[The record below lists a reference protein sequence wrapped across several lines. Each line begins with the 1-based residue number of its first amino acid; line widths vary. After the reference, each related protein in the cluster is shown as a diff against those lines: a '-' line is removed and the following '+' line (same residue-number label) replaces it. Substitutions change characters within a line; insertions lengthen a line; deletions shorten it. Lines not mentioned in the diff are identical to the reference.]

1 MVLRAILKYLANH
14 PQLVDSLAES
24 RFMRRLAQMTAYG
37 INKANEI
44 GHEAL
49 DKAAESETLKKM
61 ADETHEPQGDLSSFG
76 KTFAKE
82 LKQEMDKAREDAKKI
97 K

>member
-1 MVLRAILKYLANH
+1 MVLRLILRYFANH

-24 RFMRRLAQMTAYG
+24 RFMRRLAQMTVYG
-37 INKANEI
+37 MNKANEI
-44 GHEAL
+44 GHDAL

-61 ADETHEPQGDLSSFG
+61 TEEPHEPSGDLTSFG
-76 KTFAKE
+76 KTFARE
-82 LKQEMDKAREDAKKI
+82 LKDEMDKAREETKKV